1 MDLWTRLGRTGLDW
15 QISGRFVGIRLLV
28 REDDICACE
37 ASVRVRVRVRV
48 CVKCVCAL
56 VRTAWASV
64 WLRMPRCCFG
74 ALGRLAE

>member
-37 ASVRVRVRVRV
+37 ASVRVRVRV
-48 CVKCVCAL
+48 CVKCVCACAYGLGKRVVEDAPLL
-56 VRTAWASV
+56 VLV
-64 WLRMPRCCFG
+64 
-74 ALGRLAE
+74 LGRLAE